1 MAKPTVERLT
11 FLDLPRKTESSP
23 SIEPECRLGT
33 LHSEGDVGRGRSEG
47 GTLVAYAL
55 AR

>member
-23 SIEPECRLGT
+23 SIEPEYRLGG
-33 LHSEGDVGRGRSEG
+33 LHSEGDVGVGGG